1 MIFFVLQGVIYCLLF
16 KRLLWTIQSVAFLLD
31 PSAVFA
37 GNLQLTLVVVD
48 KECATSNLFYP
59 RILWESLGIPWGF
72 PEKERGNGAVKA

>member
-16 KRLLWTIQSVAFLLD
+16 KRLLWTIQSMALLLD

-48 KECATSNLFYP
+48 KDCATSIVFTQEYCGKV
-59 RILWESLGIPWGF
+59 WEF
-72 PEKERGNGAVKA
+72 PEKDRGNGAVKA